1 MGSFPEYGVIN
12 DPDELK
18 KAFFSFLDEMKSN
31 VENFIL
37 ANKSKISSIYKYIK
51 NGDQWKRVNV
61 PDLNIVFHSYKEYL
75 EDMVKY
81 IASDEIE
88 SKLKGLDDEKKTE
101 LDNTLTAMREQ
112 DKKFFDT
119 NVAKYN
125 DSESISGA
133 MKNIEVLIEYKE
145 FIKEVRKEF
154 IKLNGEKNV
163 KFMQLYASS
172 VSNFYDNLLQ
182 SIMNTLEVITAT
194 IDGTLAQSIPNKEVR
209 YKMF

>member
-37 ANKSKISSIYKYIK
+37 ANKSIISSIYKYIK

-163 KFMQLYASS
+163 KFMQLYTSS